1 VTPARRVVRRIA
13 SVLVVGVLAVT
24 ASVSGVTSAGA
35 AGGASGGSSGGA
47 AAGGAGGAAARASG
61 AAGSVPVYAYFY
73 QWFNTS
79 SWSRAKQDFPLAGK
93 YTSDDPHVLRSQV
106 RQAQAA
112 GIGGF
117 LTSWKRTDVLNRRL
131 DLLLRVARDEH
142 FGVGVVYEA
151 LDFGRRPL
159 PVETVEADMTYL
171 VQRWGTALSV
181 DVASRPVII
190 WTGTDQYS
198 VQDVQR
204 VRSALAGRAELLAAA
219 KSVAGYER
227 IAGLV
232 DGNAYYWSSADP
244 TSAATSRKL
253 ADMGA
258 AVHAHHGLWLAPAAS
273 GFDGRTLGHTR
284 VIPRNGGAT
293 LRQSLANAFASSP
306 DAVGVIS
313 WNEWSENTYIEPGQR
328 YRGEEVR
335 VLREYLAART
345 PGGTPDQGQAG
356 PPVAPGWWT
365 GLRAAVALTVI
376 CAVGLIVLLLVP
388 HRPHRPHRHRRR
400 RHTTDPRDDREL
412 SNART

>member
-1 VTPARRVVRRIA
+1 VTPARRAVRRVA

-24 ASVSGVTSAGA
+24 ASVSGVASAGA
-35 AGGASGGSSGGA
+35 TGASGGADTQGA
-47 AAGGAGGAAARASG
+47 GGGAAARASG
-61 AAGSVPVYAYFY
+61 AAGTVPVYAYFY
-73 QWFNTS
+73 QWFNQS
-79 SWSRAKQDFPLAGK
+79 SWNRAKQDFPVAGK
-93 YTSDDPHVLRSQV
+93 YSSDDPHVLRNQV

-117 LTSWKRTDVLNRRL
+117 LTSWKRTDVLDRRL
-131 DLLLRVARDEH
+131 DLLLRVAGDER

-159 PVETVEADMTYL
+159 PVATVEADMTYL
-171 VQRWGTALSV
+171 VQRWGAALSV
-181 DVASRPVII
+181 DVASRPMII

-313 WNEWSENTYIEPGQR
+313 WNEWSENTYIEPGER
-328 YRGEEVR
+328 YGQQELIT
-335 VLREYLAART
+335 LRETLRNAGVAVPR
-345 PGGTPDQGQAG
+345 PGG
-356 PPVAPGWWT
+356 VATGGYEWS
-365 GLRAAVALTVI
+365 GLRAVIALSTVSLL
-376 CAVGLIVLLLVP
+376 GMGVLSW
-388 HRPHRPHRHRRR
+388 RGRRR
-400 RHTTDPRDDREL
+400 ARGRHSLVDVGW
-412 SNART
+412 